1 MVCKYGTW
9 ISITQVLHVF
19 NESVKPN
26 WQDIDFFFQKS
37 ALARFDHLFLKKTY
51 DQPNFKN
58 FPEISN
64 ICIDSGDRF
73 VFKTW

>member
-1 MVCKYGTW
+1 MFSMK
-9 ISITQVLHVF
+9 VL
-19 NESVKPN
+19 NLTDK
-26 WQDIDFFFQKS
+26 ILIFFFQKS

>member
-1 MVCKYGTW
+1 MFSMK
-9 ISITQVLHVF
+9 VL
-19 NESVKPN
+19 NLTDK
-26 WQDIDFFFQKS
+26 ILIFFFKKVHWPGS
-37 ALARFDHLFLKKTY
+37 IIYFLKKTY